1 MQWFMGVVLLVIA
14 FLYVCVFLMIFPPE
28 SKKKKIVFS
37 FHQAIVSIYGNYLN
51 NQKRIQENQCANDE
65 IDDMLFGNIDWTTEE
80 LLKKINK
87 QDSGEVAISNL
98 SDVLEQ
104 LSLNYNQLSQE
115 MGLSKDSMVSD
126 SLGMLNLLDSIIHY
140 YDTYTDKKF
149 KTEFKIKKN
158 ENIRRFV
165 FEIRKEIMSRE
176 PYITIPP
183 KEAGLL
189 KAIRD
194 SIEKNNKE
202 LGRNSLIQLSKEMT
216 NKEKTLKR
224 MERANQISM
233 TISIVG
239 VILTV
244 VFGILSL
251 FKFSS

>member
-1 MQWFMGVVLLVIA
+1 MGVILLVIA
-14 FLYVCVFLMIFPPE
+14 SLYICVFLMIFPPE

-37 FHQAIVSIYGNYLN
+37 FHRAIVSIYKSYIN
-51 NQKRIQENQCANDE
+51 NQKSRQESQLINDD
-65 IDDMLFGNIDWTTEE
+65 INDMLFGNIDWTTEE

-87 QDSGEVAISNL
+87 QDSDEVTISNL

-126 SLGMLNLLDSIIHY
+126 SLGMLKLLDSIIHC

-149 KTEFKIKKN
+149 KVEFRIKKN
-158 ENIRRFV
+158 ENIRKFV

-176 PYITIPP
+176 PYITVPP
-183 KEAGLL
+183 KEANLL

-202 LGRNSLIQLSKEMT
+202 LGRNSLTQLSKEMT

-233 TISIVG
+233 IISVVG

-244 VFGILSL
+244 IFGVLSL
-251 FKFSS
+251 FKIPS